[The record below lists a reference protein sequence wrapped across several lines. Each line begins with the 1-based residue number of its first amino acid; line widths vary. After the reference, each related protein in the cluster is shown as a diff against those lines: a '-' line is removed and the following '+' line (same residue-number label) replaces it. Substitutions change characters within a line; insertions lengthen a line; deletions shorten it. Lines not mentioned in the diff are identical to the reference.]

1 MKHPVSAPADLAE
14 IWRDGVPTPLL
25 ELPRLATLAGVGRV
39 WAKAECERP
48 LGSFKFLGG
57 TLAGLRALARARGL
71 DSIATLL
78 SDKAGG
84 PPLPTL
90 LCASDGNH
98 GLAVAAAAARAGGTA
113 RIYLPA
119 GVSAERVKRI
129 TDQGAQVATVHGT
142 YDDAVD
148 EAAAAAARGEGILV
162 PDTSAD
168 PADRAVQDVMAG
180 YSQLTTEVALQMPA
194 GAMPTHVFVQA
205 GVGGLAAAMA
215 VGLKARLREPGQWVV
230 VEPAAAACVAAGLR
244 AGRPVQ
250 FPGNLATCA
259 EMLSCGTASAAAL
272 EILLAHDAKSVVV
285 DEDALLSAPATLV
298 ECGGPA
304 TTPSGAAGLAGLLH
318 VTGRDGLRTA
328 YRLDRNSSVLL
339 VVTEAG

>member
-1 MKHPVSAPADLAE
+1 M
-14 IWRDGVPTPLL
+14 
-25 ELPRLATLAGVGRV
+25 ELPRLACLARVRRV
-39 WAKAECERP
+39 WIKAECDRP
-48 LGSFKFLGG
+48 LGSFKSLGG
-57 TLAGLRALARARGL
+57 TLAGLRALARAGGFGA
-71 DSIATLL
+71 ITALL
-78 SDKAGG
+78 SGDVGK

-90 LCASDGNH
+90 ICASDGNH

-119 GVSAERVKRI
+119 GVSVQRVKRI
-129 TDQGAQVATVHGT
+129 TGQGAQVETVRGT
-142 YDDAVD
+142 YDDAVN

-168 PADRAVQDVMAG
+168 PADVAVQDVMAG

-194 GAMPTHVFVQA
+194 GAMPTHIFVQA

-215 VGLKARLREPGQWVV
+215 AGLKARLREPAQLLV
-230 VEPAAAACVAAGLR
+230 VEPQAAACVAAGLR

-250 FPGNLATCA
+250 VTGNLATCA
-259 EMLSCGTASAAAL
+259 EMLSCGTASAGAL
-272 EILLAHDAKSVVV
+272 EILQAHGARSVVV
-285 DEDALLSAPATLV
+285 DEDALLSAPATLL

-304 TTPSGAAGLAGLLH
+304 TTPSGAAGLAGLLD
-318 VTGRDGLRTA
+318 TAARDELRTA

-339 VVTEAG
+339 VVTEAA